1 MVLLVPVIAP
11 KSVLTPNSVLA
22 PPLSAVGVR
31 RCAEDFQFVEAD
43 VVVDFALRLVDIQL
57 DESPVDWGSER
68 AGECE
73 RASVRA
79 GGGQQERTLVEHVQ
93 VVIDVG
99 VGPASE
105 QLIPAYI

>member
-79 GGGQQERTLVEHVQ
+79 GGAAGKDPR
-93 VVIDVG
+93 
-99 VGPASE
+99 
-105 QLIPAYI
+105 